1 MKFLKC
7 DGWQCDPQNK
17 FNTTTIKIGNVL
29 YEKSSF
35 IKNEIEC
42 HSRVDR
48 LVIETYVLKKIV
60 FTFLSFLALEV
71 QRI

>member
-1 MKFLKC
+1 MLCSTKFLEC
-7 DGWQCDPQNK
+7 DGWQCDPQIK
-17 FNTTTIKIGNVL
+17 FKTTTIKIGNVS

-48 LVIETYVLKKIV
+48 LVNALVINVKI
-60 FTFLSFLALEV
+60 LSRF
-71 QRI
+71 